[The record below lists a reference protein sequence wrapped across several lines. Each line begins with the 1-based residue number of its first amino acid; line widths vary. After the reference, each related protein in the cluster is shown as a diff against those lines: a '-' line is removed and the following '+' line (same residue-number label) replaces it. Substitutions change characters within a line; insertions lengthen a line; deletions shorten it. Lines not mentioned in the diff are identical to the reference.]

1 MLRRGCFQPYGSDHH
16 QQHEEHLP
24 KIDGLTEEDGIARP
38 RSHQRHSHPHC
49 KCRGGWNMPHRHG
62 EEHHIANAETNVS
75 DKRCKGQNMLAGRE
89 EMHPVDAQQFV
100 FAEKLDAVDP
110 TDLQAG
116 RNEKE

>member
-1 MLRRGCFQPYGSDHH
+1 M
-16 QQHEEHLP
+16 
-24 KIDGLTEEDGIARP
+24 
-38 RSHQRHSHPHC
+38 PHC
-49 KCRGGWNMPHRHG
+49 HS

-116 RNEKE
+116 RNKKE